1 MRTKASPYRGR
12 REEKIVAN
20 TIRRTV
26 AAVPLWAVG
35 LLLAAAFAV
44 AAVATFGAGG
54 ARAQVEGSADLTVTK
69 TVQPSLVTVG
79 DRQTFTIKVTN
90 ARRDTAREVH
100 MTDRLPDQVRF
111 IRASTSRQVPGSCG
125 RVRQIVLCDLGKLRV
140 GRTVTVQIFVEATQA
155 GRYINRVFVNHSTTE
170 LDHTDNRDDV
180 QARAT

>member
-1 MRTKASPYRGR
+1 
-12 REEKIVAN
+12 
-20 TIRRTV
+20 
-26 AAVPLWAVG
+26 
-35 LLLAAAFAV
+35 
-44 AAVATFGAGG
+44 
-54 ARAQVEGSADLTVTK
+54 
-69 TVQPSLVTVG
+69 
-79 DRQTFTIKVTN
+79 VTN

-155 GRYINRVFVNHSTTE
+155 GRYTNRVFVNHSTTE